1 MRSELDFVLKEL
13 AQYIMYGAEDV
24 KNAYKEEKI
33 IQLDKNITDINKVYK
48 KFQRIEKDNY
58 WRMDEDEIFYRQAK
72 YLENFEDN
80 YEVKNVHRNS
90 YNIFGVDYTYS
101 NFSFTDFRTYFS
113 WRTKIRKDEFEL
125 IDWEYEQIY
134 INELLNQI
142 GCKDENDVIEKLIN
156 FWKGYRQCTL
166 KIDSVMPNIIKEFYI
181 TNGFKIPY
189 TEIMKKFPIE
199 IKTQAKDLK
208 DINKGIY
215 TDKIDFLDEIST
227 YKIAKSKLLETKY
240 GYLLN
245 QCIEKIF
252 TKLNSKFKEEDII
265 LSEMLMYKHETEHWW
280 NPLRNYNVF
289 HEKKPIGPIIIEGT
303 EKYECIDGV
312 WNRTIY
318 SENREYRNTIGYILK
333 TMECYI
339 REYLGYRKLKLPEKN
354 EIIKDIGEYYCSDK
368 TRNVLRKIYK
378 MNLQE
383 IIQIETIKFLEENK
397 IPKMIFKKPKEKQDE
412 FEQEEK
418 IEVVFNQEQFEKIR
432 EKSEEIQKALIIE
445 ENDEEIK
452 NSVVREESIEND
464 KEISEIKKYTI
475 DKPKEVANTQEE
487 NVFKKFAYNLNP
499 EEKEIINVLLEKQ
512 DVENKIM
519 KIAQSHNEMLEVIIS
534 NINDKAL
541 ETIGDTVIESDMSS
555 IYEDYEEEIKKGM
568 KQIWQKKYQEE

>member
-13 AQYIMYGAEDV
+13 AQYIIYGEENI

-33 IQLDKNITDINKVYK
+33 IQLDKNITDINKIYR

-80 YEVKNVHRNS
+80 YEIKNVHRSS
-90 YNIFGVDYTYS
+90 YHMFGVDYTYS

-142 GCKDENDVIEKLIN
+142 GCKDENDVIEKLID

-181 TNGFKIPY
+181 ANGFKIPY

-280 NPLRNYNVF
+280 NPLRNYNIF
-289 HEKKPIGPIIIEGT
+289 HEKKPIGPIIIEGI
-303 EKYECIDGV
+303 EKYECLNGM
-312 WNRTIY
+312 WNKTIY
-318 SENREYRNTIGYILK
+318 SEDRKYRNTIGYILK

-339 REYLGYRKLKLPEKN
+339 REYLGYRKLKLPGKN

-418 IEVVFNQEQFEKIR
+418 IEVVFNQEQFAKIR

-464 KEISEIKKYTI
+464 KEISKIKEDTI
-475 DKPKEVANTQEE
+475 DKPKELANTQED
-487 NVFKKFAYNLNP
+487 NVFKKFAYNLNT

-519 KIAQSHNEMLEVIIS
+519 QIAQSHNEMLEVIIS

-568 KQIWQKKYQEE
+568 EQIWQ

>member
-13 AQYIMYGAEDV
+13 AQYIMHGAEDV

-80 YEVKNVHRNS
+80 YEIKNVHRSS
-90 YNIFGVDYTYS
+90 YHMFGVDYTYS

-142 GCKDENDVIEKLIN
+142 GCKDENDVIEKLID

-245 QCIEKIF
+245 QCIEKVF

-289 HEKKPIGPIIIEGT
+289 HEKKPIGPIIIEGI
-303 EKYECIDGV
+303 EKYECLNGM
-312 WNRTIY
+312 WNKTIY
-318 SENREYRNTIGYILK
+318 SEDRKYRNTIGYILK

-339 REYLGYRKLKLPEKN
+339 REYLGYRKLKLPGKN

-368 TRNVLRKIYK
+368 TRNILRKIYK

-397 IPKMIFKKPKEKQDE
+397 IPKMIFKKTKEKQDE

-418 IEVVFNQEQFEKIR
+418 IEVVFNQEQFAKIR

-452 NSVVREESIEND
+452 NSVVRKESIEND
-464 KEISEIKKYTI
+464 KEISEIKKDTI

-499 EEKEIINVLLEKQ
+499 EEKEIINIFLEKQ

-519 KIAQSHNEMLEVIIS
+519 QIAQSHNEMLEVIIS

-555 IYEDYEEEIKKGM
+555 IYKDYEEEIKKGM
-568 KQIWQKKYQEE
+568 KQIWQ

>member
-33 IQLDKNITDINKVYK
+33 IQLDKNITDINKVYR
-48 KFQRIEKDNY
+48 KFQRIEKDNH

-113 WRTKIRKDEFEL
+113 WRTKIRKGEFEL

-142 GCKDENDVIEKLIN
+142 GCKDENDVIEKLVD

-181 TNGFKIPY
+181 VNGFKIPY

-215 TDKIDFLDEIST
+215 TDKMDFLDEIST

-252 TKLNSKFKEEDII
+252 TKLNQKFKENDIS
-265 LSEMLMYKHETEHWW
+265 LSEMLMYKHETEYWW
-280 NPLRNYNVF
+280 NPLRNYNIF
-289 HEKKPIGPIIIEGT
+289 HEKKPIGPIIIEGI
-303 EKYECIDGV
+303 EKYECLNGM
-312 WNRTIY
+312 WNKTIY
-318 SENREYRNTIGYILK
+318 SENRKYRNTIGYILK

-339 REYLGYRKLKLPEKN
+339 REYLGYRKLKLPGKN

-368 TRNVLRKIYK
+368 TRNILRKIYE

-418 IEVVFNQEQFEKIR
+418 IEVVFNQEQFAKIR

-475 DKPKEVANTQEE
+475 DKPKEVANTQED

-519 KIAQSHNEMLEVIIS
+519 QIAQSHNEMLEVMIS

-568 KQIWQKKYQEE
+568 KQIWQ

>member
-13 AQYIMYGAEDV
+13 AQYIIYGEENI

-113 WRTKIRKDEFEL
+113 WRTKIRKGEFEL

-142 GCKDENDVIEKLIN
+142 GCKDENDVIEKLID

-252 TKLNSKFKEEDII
+252 TKLNQKFKENDIS
-265 LSEMLMYKHETEHWW
+265 LSEMLMYKHETEYWW
-280 NPLRNYNVF
+280 NPLRNYNIF
-289 HEKKPIGPIIIEGT
+289 HEKKPIGPIIIEGI
-303 EKYECIDGV
+303 EKYECLNGM
-312 WNRTIY
+312 WNKTIY
-318 SENREYRNTIGYILK
+318 SENRKYRNTIGYILK

-339 REYLGYRKLKLPEKN
+339 REYLGYRKLKLPGKN

-368 TRNVLRKIYK
+368 TRNILRKIYE

-397 IPKMIFKKPKEKQDE
+397 IPKMIFKKTKEKQDE

-418 IEVVFNQEQFEKIR
+418 IEVVFNQEQFAKIR

-568 KQIWQKKYQEE
+568 KQIWQ

>member
-1 MRSELDFVLKEL
+1 MKSELDLVLREL
-13 AQYIMYGAEDV
+13 AQYFIYGTEDV
-24 KNAYKEEKI
+24 KSAYKEEKI
-33 IQLDKNITDINKVYK
+33 IQLDKNVTDINRIYR

-58 WRMDEDEIFYRQAK
+58 WKMDTDEIFYRQAK

-80 YEVKNVHRNS
+80 YEIKNVHRSS
-90 YNIFGVDYTYS
+90 YHIFGVDYTYS
-101 NFSFTDFRTYFS
+101 NFSFADFRTYFS
-113 WRTKIRKDEFEL
+113 WRTKIRKGKFEL
-125 IDWEYEQIY
+125 IEWEYEQIY

-142 GCKDENDVIEKLIN
+142 GCKDETDAMEKLID

-166 KIDSVMPNIIKEFYI
+166 RIDSVMPNIIKEFYI
-181 TNGFKIPY
+181 ISGLKILY

-215 TDKIDFLDEIST
+215 TDKIDFLNEIST
-227 YKIAKSKLLETKY
+227 YKISKSKLLKTKY

-245 QCIEKIF
+245 QCIEKVF
-252 TKLNSKFKEEDII
+252 NKLNSKFKENDI
-265 LSEMLMYKHETEHWW
+265 LLAEMLMYKNQTDYWW
-280 NPLRNYNVF
+280 EPLKNYNIF
-289 HEKKPIGPIIIEGT
+289 YKKEPTNPIIIEGT
-303 EKYECIDGV
+303 EKYECKNGE
-312 WNRTIY
+312 WNRIIY
-318 SENREYRNTIGYILK
+318 SENRDYKNTIGYILK

-339 REYLGYRKLKLPEKN
+339 REYLGYRKLKLPEKT
-354 EIIKDIGEYYCSDK
+354 EIVRDIGEYYCLDK
-368 TRNVLRKIYK
+368 TRNVLQKIYK

-397 IPKMIFKKPKEKQDE
+397 IPKMIFKKTKEKQDE

-418 IEVVFNQEQFEKIR
+418 IEVVFNQEQFAKIR

-452 NSVVREESIEND
+452 NSVVREECIDND
-464 KEISEIKKYTI
+464 KEISKIKKDTI
-475 DKPKEVANTQEE
+475 DKPKKVANTQEE

-519 KIAQSHNEMLEVIIS
+519 QIAQSHNEMLEVIIS

-541 ETIGDTVIESDMSS
+541 ETIGDTVIESNMSS
-555 IYEDYEEEIKKGM
+555 IYEDYEEEIK
-568 KQIWQKKYQEE
+568 QAL

>member
-24 KNAYKEEKI
+24 KNTYKEEKI
-33 IQLDKNITDINKVYK
+33 IQVDKNITDINKIYR

-113 WRTKIRKDEFEL
+113 WRTKIRKGEFEL

-142 GCKDENDVIEKLIN
+142 GCKDENDVIEKLID
-156 FWKGYRQCTL
+156 FWKGYRKCTL

-280 NPLRNYNVF
+280 NPLRNYNIF
-289 HEKKPIGPIIIEGT
+289 HEKKPIGPIIIEGI
-303 EKYECIDGV
+303 EKYECLNGM
-312 WNRTIY
+312 WNKTIY
-318 SENREYRNTIGYILK
+318 SEDRKYRNTIGYILK

-339 REYLGYRKLKLPEKN
+339 REYLGYRKLKLPGKN

-368 TRNVLRKIYK
+368 TRNILRKIYE

-418 IEVVFNQEQFEKIR
+418 IEVVFNQEQFAKIR

-568 KQIWQKKYQEE
+568 KQIWQ

>member
-33 IQLDKNITDINKVYK
+33 IQLDKNIADINKVYR
-48 KFQRIEKDNY
+48 KFQRIEKDNH

-113 WRTKIRKDEFEL
+113 WRTKIRKGEFEL

-142 GCKDENDVIEKLIN
+142 GCKDENDVIEKLID

-289 HEKKPIGPIIIEGT
+289 HEKKPIGPIIIEGI
-303 EKYECIDGV
+303 EKYECLNGM
-312 WNRTIY
+312 WNKTIY
-318 SENREYRNTIGYILK
+318 SEDRKYRNTIGYILK

-339 REYLGYRKLKLPEKN
+339 REYLGYRKLKLPGKN

-368 TRNVLRKIYK
+368 TRNILRKIYK

-397 IPKMIFKKPKEKQDE
+397 IPKMIFKKTKEKQDE

-418 IEVVFNQEQFEKIR
+418 IEVVFNQEQFAKIR

-452 NSVVREESIEND
+452 NSVVRKESIEND
-464 KEISEIKKYTI
+464 KEISEIKKDTI

-519 KIAQSHNEMLEVIIS
+519 QIAQSHNEMLEVIIS

-568 KQIWQKKYQEE
+568 KQIWQ

>member
-48 KFQRIEKDNY
+48 KFQKIEKDNY

-90 YNIFGVDYTYS
+90 YHMFGVDYTYS
-101 NFSFTDFRTYFS
+101 NFSFNDFRTYFS
-113 WRTKIRKDEFEL
+113 WRTKIRKGEFEL

-134 INELLNQI
+134 LNELLNQI
-142 GCKDENDVIEKLIN
+142 GCKDENEVMDKLIE

-199 IKTQAKDLK
+199 VKTQAKDLK

-252 TKLNSKFKEEDII
+252 TKLNSKFKEDNIS
-265 LSEMLMYKHETEHWW
+265 LSEMLMHKHETEYWW
-280 NPLRNYNVF
+280 NPLRNYNIF
-289 HEKKPIGPIIIEGT
+289 YKKESIGPIIIEGT
-303 EKYECIDGV
+303 EKYECVDGA

-318 SENREYRNTIGYILK
+318 SENRAYRNTIGYILK

-354 EIIKDIGEYYCSDK
+354 EIIKDIGEYYCSEK

-418 IEVVFNQEQFEKIR
+418 IEVVFNQEQFAKIR

-445 ENDEEIK
+445 ENIEKNDEETK

-464 KEISEIKKYTI
+464 KEISEIKKDTI

-519 KIAQSHNEMLEVIIS
+519 QIAQSHNEMLEVIIS

-568 KQIWQKKYQEE
+568 KQIWQ

>member
-13 AQYIMYGAEDV
+13 AQYIIYGEENI

-33 IQLDKNITDINKVYK
+33 IQLDKNITDINKIYR

-113 WRTKIRKDEFEL
+113 WRTKIRKGEFEL

-142 GCKDENDVIEKLIN
+142 GCKDENDVIEKLID

-252 TKLNSKFKEEDII
+252 TKLNQKFKENDIS
-265 LSEMLMYKHETEHWW
+265 LSEMLMYKHETEYWW
-280 NPLRNYNVF
+280 NPLRNYNIF
-289 HEKKPIGPIIIEGT
+289 HEKKPIGPIIIEGI
-303 EKYECIDGV
+303 EKYECLNGM
-312 WNRTIY
+312 WNKTIY
-318 SENREYRNTIGYILK
+318 SENRKYRNTIGYILK

-339 REYLGYRKLKLPEKN
+339 REYLGYRKLKLPGKN

-368 TRNVLRKIYK
+368 TRNILRKIYE

-418 IEVVFNQEQFEKIR
+418 IEVVFNQEQFAKIR

-568 KQIWQKKYQEE
+568 KQIWQ

>member
-113 WRTKIRKDEFEL
+113 WRTKIRKGEFEL

-142 GCKDENDVIEKLIN
+142 GCKDENDVIEKLID

-339 REYLGYRKLKLPEKN
+339 REYLGYRKLKLPGKN

-368 TRNVLRKIYK
+368 TRNILRKIYE

-418 IEVVFNQEQFEKIR
+418 IEVVFNQEQFAKIR

-568 KQIWQKKYQEE
+568 KQIWQ

>member
-24 KNAYKEEKI
+24 KNTYKEEKI
-33 IQLDKNITDINKVYK
+33 IQVDKNITDINKIYR

-113 WRTKIRKDEFEL
+113 WRTKIRKGEFEL

-142 GCKDENDVIEKLIN
+142 GCKDENDVIEKLID

-252 TKLNSKFKEEDII
+252 TKLNQKFKENDIS
-265 LSEMLMYKHETEHWW
+265 LSEMLMYKHETEYWW
-280 NPLRNYNVF
+280 NPLRNYNIF
-289 HEKKPIGPIIIEGT
+289 HEKKPIGPIIIEGI
-303 EKYECIDGV
+303 EKYECLNGM
-312 WNRTIY
+312 WNKTIY
-318 SENREYRNTIGYILK
+318 SENRKYRNTIGYILK

-339 REYLGYRKLKLPEKN
+339 REYLGYRKLKLPGKN

-368 TRNVLRKIYK
+368 TRNILRKIYE

-418 IEVVFNQEQFEKIR
+418 IEVVFNQEQFAKIR

-568 KQIWQKKYQEE
+568 KQIWQ

>member
-13 AQYIMYGAEDV
+13 AQYIIYGEENI

-113 WRTKIRKDEFEL
+113 WRTKIRKGEFEL

-142 GCKDENDVIEKLIN
+142 GCKDENDVIEKLID

-245 QCIEKIF
+245 QCIDNVF

-265 LSEMLMYKHETEHWW
+265 LSEMLMYKHETEYWW
-280 NPLRNYNVF
+280 NPLRNYNIF
-289 HEKKPIGPIIIEGT
+289 HEKKPIGPIIIEGI
-303 EKYECIDGV
+303 EKYECLNGM
-312 WNRTIY
+312 WNKTIY
-318 SENREYRNTIGYILK
+318 SENRKYRNTIGYILK

-339 REYLGYRKLKLPEKN
+339 REYLGYRKLKLPGKN

-368 TRNVLRKIYK
+368 TRNILRKIYK

-397 IPKMIFKKPKEKQDE
+397 IPKMIFKKTKEKQDE

-418 IEVVFNQEQFEKIR
+418 IEVVFNQEQFAKIR

-464 KEISEIKKYTI
+464 KEISEIKKDTI

-499 EEKEIINVLLEKQ
+499 EEKEIINIFLEKQ

-519 KIAQSHNEMLEVIIS
+519 QIAQSHNEMLEVIIS

-541 ETIGDTVIESDMSS
+541 ETIGDTLIESDMSS

-568 KQIWQKKYQEE
+568 KQIWQ

>member
-13 AQYIMYGAEDV
+13 AQYIMYGTENV

-33 IQLDKNITDINKVYK
+33 IQLDKNITDINKVYR
-48 KFQRIEKDNY
+48 KFQRIEKDNH

-113 WRTKIRKDEFEL
+113 WRTKIRKGEFEL

-142 GCKDENDVIEKLIN
+142 GCKDKNDVIEKLID

-303 EKYECIDGV
+303 EKYECINGI
-312 WNRTIY
+312 WNKTIY
-318 SENREYRNTIGYILK
+318 SEDRKYRNTIGYILK

-339 REYLGYRKLKLPEKN
+339 RDYLGYRKLKLPDES
-354 EIIKDIGEYYCSDK
+354 EIFKDIQYYCFGK
-368 TRNVLRKIYK
+368 IENNIQKIYK
-378 MNLQE
+378 MNLQK
-383 IIQIETIKFLEENK
+383 IIQIETIKFLEKNK
-397 IPKMIFKKPKEKQDE
+397 IPKMIFKKPKEKQNE

-418 IEVVFNQEQFEKIR
+418 IEVVFNQEQFAKIR

-445 ENDEEIK
+445 EADSLQDEIEKTKENTELDIET
-452 NSVVREESIEND
+452 REELSKKIDLKEN
-464 KEISEIKKYTI
+464 SNNA
-475 DKPKEVANTQEE
+475 VEE
-487 NVFKKFAYNLNP
+487 NVFKKFTCNLNT
-499 EEKEIINVLLEKQ
+499 EEKEIINALLEKQ

-519 KIAQSHNEMLEVIIS
+519 QIAQKQNEMLEVIIS

-541 ETIGDTVIESDMSS
+541 ETIGDTVIESNMSS
-555 IYEDYEEEIKKGM
+555 IYEDYEDEIK
-568 KQIWQKKYQEE
+568 QAL

>member
-13 AQYIMYGAEDV
+13 AQYIIYGEENI

-113 WRTKIRKDEFEL
+113 WRTKIRKGEFEL

-189 TEIMKKFPIE
+189 TEIIKKFPIE

-208 DINKGIY
+208 DVNKGIY
-215 TDKIDFLDEIST
+215 IDKIDFLNEIST

-245 QCIEKIF
+245 QCIEKVF

-289 HEKKPIGPIIIEGT
+289 HEKKPIGPIIIEGI
-303 EKYECIDGV
+303 EKYECLNGM
-312 WNRTIY
+312 WNKTIY
-318 SENREYRNTIGYILK
+318 SEDRKYRNTIGYILK

-339 REYLGYRKLKLPEKN
+339 REYLGYRKLKLPGKN

-368 TRNVLRKIYK
+368 TRNILRKIYK

-397 IPKMIFKKPKEKQDE
+397 IPKMIFKKTKEKQDE

-418 IEVVFNQEQFEKIR
+418 IEVVFNQEQFAKIR

-464 KEISEIKKYTI
+464 KEISEIKKDTI

-499 EEKEIINVLLEKQ
+499 EEKEIINIFLEKQ

-519 KIAQSHNEMLEVIIS
+519 QIAQSHNEMLEVIIS

-568 KQIWQKKYQEE
+568 KQIWQ

>member
-33 IQLDKNITDINKVYK
+33 IQLDKNITDINKVYR
-48 KFQRIEKDNY
+48 KFQRIEKDNH

-90 YNIFGVDYTYS
+90 YNIFRVDYTYS

-113 WRTKIRKDEFEL
+113 WRTKIRKGEFEL

-142 GCKDENDVIEKLIN
+142 GCKDENDVIEKLVD

-181 TNGFKIPY
+181 VNGFKIPY

-215 TDKIDFLDEIST
+215 TDKMDFLDEIST
-227 YKIAKSKLLETKY
+227 YKIAKNKLLETKY
-240 GYLLN
+240 EYLLN
-245 QCIEKIF
+245 QCIDNVF

-265 LSEMLMYKHETEHWW
+265 LSEMLMYKHETEYWW
-280 NPLRNYNVF
+280 NPLRNYNIF
-289 HEKKPIGPIIIEGT
+289 HEKKPIGPIIIEGI
-303 EKYECIDGV
+303 EKYECLNGM
-312 WNRTIY
+312 WNKTIY
-318 SENREYRNTIGYILK
+318 SENRKYRNTIGYILK

-339 REYLGYRKLKLPEKN
+339 REYLGYRKLKLPGKN
-354 EIIKDIGEYYCSDK
+354 EIIKDIEEYYCSDK
-368 TRNVLRKIYK
+368 TRNVSRKIYE

-397 IPKMIFKKPKEKQDE
+397 IPKMIFKKTKEKQDE

-418 IEVVFNQEQFEKIR
+418 IEVVFNQEQFAKIR

-464 KEISEIKKYTI
+464 KEISKIKEDTI
-475 DKPKEVANTQEE
+475 DKPKEVANTQED

-499 EEKEIINVLLEKQ
+499 EEKEIINIFLEKQ

-519 KIAQSHNEMLEVIIS
+519 QIAQSHNEMLEVIIS

-568 KQIWQKKYQEE
+568 KQIWQ

>member
-24 KNAYKEEKI
+24 KNTYKEEKI
-33 IQLDKNITDINKVYK
+33 IQVDKNITDINKIYR

-101 NFSFTDFRTYFS
+101 NFSFADFRTYFS
-113 WRTKIRKDEFEL
+113 WRTKIRKGEFEL

-142 GCKDENDVIEKLIN
+142 GCKDENDVIEKIID

-245 QCIEKIF
+245 QCIEKVF

-289 HEKKPIGPIIIEGT
+289 HEKKPIGPIIIEGI
-303 EKYECIDGV
+303 EKYECLNGM
-312 WNRTIY
+312 WNKTIY
-318 SENREYRNTIGYILK
+318 SENRKYRNTIGYILK

-339 REYLGYRKLKLPEKN
+339 REYLGYRKLKLPGKN
-354 EIIKDIGEYYCSDK
+354 EIIKDIEEYYCSDK
-368 TRNVLRKIYK
+368 TRNVSRKIYE

-397 IPKMIFKKPKEKQDE
+397 IPKMIFKKTKEKQDE

-418 IEVVFNQEQFEKIR
+418 IEVVFNQEQFAKIR

-464 KEISEIKKYTI
+464 KEISKIKEDTI
-475 DKPKEVANTQEE
+475 DKPKEVANTQED

-541 ETIGDTVIESDMSS
+541 ETIGDTVIESDMSA
-555 IYEDYEEEIKKGM
+555 IYKDYEEEIKKGM
-568 KQIWQKKYQEE
+568 KQIWQ

>member
-24 KNAYKEEKI
+24 KNTYKEEKI
-33 IQLDKNITDINKVYK
+33 IQVDKNITDINKIYR

-113 WRTKIRKDEFEL
+113 WRTKIRKGEFEL

-142 GCKDENDVIEKLIN
+142 GCKDENDVIEKLID

-252 TKLNSKFKEEDII
+252 TKLNQKFKENDIS
-265 LSEMLMYKHETEHWW
+265 LSEMLMYKHETEYWW
-280 NPLRNYNVF
+280 NPLRNYNIF
-289 HEKKPIGPIIIEGT
+289 HEKKPIGPIIIEGI
-303 EKYECIDGV
+303 EKYECLNGM
-312 WNRTIY
+312 WNKTIY
-318 SENREYRNTIGYILK
+318 SENRKYRNTIGYILK

-339 REYLGYRKLKLPEKN
+339 REYLGYRKLKLPGKN

-368 TRNVLRKIYK
+368 TRNILRKIYE

-418 IEVVFNQEQFEKIR
+418 IEVVFNQEQFAKIR

-464 KEISEIKKYTI
+464 KEISKIKKYTI

-568 KQIWQKKYQEE
+568 KQIWQ

>member
-1 MRSELDFVLKEL
+1 MRSELDFVLREL

-24 KNAYKEEKI
+24 KSTYKEEKI
-33 IQLDKNITDINKVYK
+33 VQLDNSIADINKIYR

-113 WRTKIRKDEFEL
+113 WRTKIRKGEFEL

-142 GCKDENDVIEKLIN
+142 GCKDENDVIEKLID

-280 NPLRNYNVF
+280 NPLRNYNIF
-289 HEKKPIGPIIIEGT
+289 HEKKPIGPIIIEGI
-303 EKYECIDGV
+303 EKYECLNGM
-312 WNRTIY
+312 WNKTIY
-318 SENREYRNTIGYILK
+318 SEDRKYRNTIGYILK

-339 REYLGYRKLKLPEKN
+339 REYLGYRKLKLPGKN

-368 TRNVLRKIYK
+368 TRNILRKIYK

-397 IPKMIFKKPKEKQDE
+397 IQKMIFKKTKEKQDE

-418 IEVVFNQEQFEKIR
+418 IEVVFNQEQFAKIR

-452 NSVVREESIEND
+452 NSVVREESNNND
-464 KEISEIKKYTI
+464 KEINENKIDTI
-475 DKPKEVANTQEE
+475 GKTKEVASLQEE
-487 NVFKKFAYNLNP
+487 NVFKKFAYNLNT

-519 KIAQSHNEMLEVIIS
+519 QIAQSRNEMLEVIIS

-568 KQIWQKKYQEE
+568 KQIWQ

>member
-1 MRSELDFVLKEL
+1 MRSELDFVLREL

-24 KNAYKEEKI
+24 KNTYKEEKI
-33 IQLDKNITDINKVYK
+33 VQLDNSIADINKIYR

-113 WRTKIRKDEFEL
+113 WRTKIRKGEFEL

-142 GCKDENDVIEKLIN
+142 GCKDENDAIEKLID

-208 DINKGIY
+208 DLNKGIY
-215 TDKIDFLDEIST
+215 IDKIDFLNEIST
-227 YKIAKSKLLETKY
+227 YKIAKSKLLGTKY

-252 TKLNSKFKEEDII
+252 TKLNEKFKENDIS
-265 LSEMLMYKHETEHWW
+265 LSEMLMYKHETEYWW
-280 NPLRNYNVF
+280 RPLRNYNIF
-289 HEKKPIGPIIIEGT
+289 YEKEPIGPIIIEGT

-312 WNRTIY
+312 WNKTIY
-318 SENREYRNTIGYILK
+318 SEDRKYRNTIGYILK

-418 IEVVFNQEQFEKIR
+418 IEVVFNQEQFAKIR

-452 NSVVREESIEND
+452 NGVVREESIQNH
-464 KEISEIKKYTI
+464 KEISEIKKDTI
-475 DKPKEVANTQEE
+475 DKPKEVANTQKE

-499 EEKEIINVLLEKQ
+499 EEKEIINIFLEKQ

-519 KIAQSHNEMLEVIIS
+519 QIAQSQNEMLEVIIS

-568 KQIWQKKYQEE
+568 KQIWQ